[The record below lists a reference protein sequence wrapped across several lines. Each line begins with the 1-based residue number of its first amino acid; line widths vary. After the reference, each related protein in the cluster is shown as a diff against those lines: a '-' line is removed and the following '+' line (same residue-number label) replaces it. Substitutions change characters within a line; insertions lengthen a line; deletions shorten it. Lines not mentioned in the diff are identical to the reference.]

1 MTPLLLSAT
10 YFGPVEWYAHL
21 ARAPHGEA
29 RIEACETFPKQTY
42 RNRMVIAAE
51 SGPLALSI
59 PVEGSSAKHQLMRDL
74 RISEHGRWRHLHWQ
88 AIKSAYGE
96 SAFFEYY
103 EDDLRPFYEDC
114 GPSSPALMP
123 WLLDYDLAT
132 AELMA
137 RLLDLDT
144 RLTLTAEFTPPA
156 SDLRYTIAPKL
167 PPTLP
172 SKPYYQVYRARHGFL
187 PNLSI
192 LDLLFNL
199 GPEAPL
205 VLLGR

>member
-1 MTPLLLSAT
+1 MLLSAT
-10 YFGPVEWYAHL
+10 YFGPVEWYARL
-21 ARAPHGEA
+21 ANAPQGVA
-29 RIEACETFPKQTY
+29 GIEAWETFPKQTY
-42 RNRMVIAAE
+42 RNRMVIASE
-51 SGPLALSI
+51 SGPLSLSI
-59 PVEGSSAKHQLMRDL
+59 PVEGTSAKHQLMRDL

-88 AIKSAYGE
+88 ALRSAYGE

-103 EDDLRPFYEDC
+103 EDDLRPFYEDM

-132 AELMA
+132 SELMC
-137 RLLDLDT
+137 RLLELDT
-144 RLTLTAEFTPPA
+144 RLSLTAAFTPVSGEG
-156 SDLRYTIAPKL
+156 SDLRYSIAPKL
-167 PPTLP
+167 APALP
-172 SKPYYQVYRARHGFL
+172 HRPYYQVYRQRHGFL

-205 VLLGR
+205 FLLAP